1 MSNVTLAEGNETLAF
16 GHYKIPHSSPKT
28 IVPITLDNPTLFLD
42 EKKFVVSDDE
52 MKQSDN
58 EEKFE
63 LKPTVWFD
71 FPSHF
76 RGKIKQQN
84 VVRVNF
90 FFHTTRFNWRLKLNW
105 CLLEP
110 IQIMNS
116 LSRVMTIFPT
126 IRVKAFLNIYLLNL
140 LLLRTF
146 EDFNHRNQIEKVSL
160 SRFRYLLLS
169 LSSLLYLST
178 LLCPSISLSLS
189 FVSLFSLLFL
199 SLSSSIFAPIF
210 LFRYLRST
218 IYLSSSLSLSTFAPI
233 DIS

>member
-1 MSNVTLAEGNETLAF
+1 M
-16 GHYKIPHSSPKT
+16 
-28 IVPITLDNPTLFLD
+28 
-42 EKKFVVSDDE
+42 
-52 MKQSDN
+52 
-58 EEKFE
+58 
-63 LKPTVWFD
+63 
-71 FPSHF
+71 
-76 RGKIKQQN
+76 
-84 VVRVNF
+84 
-90 FFHTTRFNWRLKLNW
+90 NW

-110 IQIMNS
+110 IQIMKS

-140 LLLRTF
+140 QLLRTF

-160 SRFRYLLLS
+160 SRFRNLLLS

-189 FVSLFSLLFL
+189 LSLSLSFVSLLSLLFL

-218 IYLSSSLSLSTFAPI
+218 IYLNSSLSLSTFAPI